1 MMAERSL
8 VRPEFLDLLHGHM
21 ADAEPTVVDD
31 PALAQAAVALVVAP
45 DPLSILFIRR
55 AIRAADP
62 WSGQMALPGGRASA
76 GDADLKETAMRETQ
90 EEVAIALGDGRYLGQ
105 LDDVAPRTPDLP
117 PLMVRP
123 FVFVLPR
130 RVSPRPCC
138 QEVEEALWLPVADF
152 VRPGVYRAVSLTFKG
167 AIRVFPGYRV
177 GSDTVW
183 GMTERI
189 ITPLFRSLNLIP

>member
-1 MMAERSL
+1 MMAQRRL
-8 VRPEFLDLLHGHM
+8 VRAGFLDLLHGHL
-21 ADAEPTVVDD
+21 AHVEPRVVQD
-31 PALAQAAVALVVAP
+31 PALTQAAVALVVAP
-45 DPLSILFIRR
+45 DPVSILFIRR
-55 AIRAADP
+55 AIRAGDP
-62 WSGQMALPGGRASA
+62 WSGQMALPGGRASP
-76 GDADLKETAMRETQ
+76 GDADLKETAMRETR
-90 EEVAIALGDGRYLGQ
+90 EEVAIALGGGRYLGQ

-130 RVSPRPCC
+130 RVSPRSCS
-138 QEVEEALWLPVADF
+138 QEVEQALWLPVADF
-152 VRPGVYRAVSLTFKG
+152 VRPGVYRAVSLTIKG
-167 AIRVFPGYRV
+167 TVRVFPGYRV

>member
-1 MMAERSL
+1 MMAQRRS
-8 VRPEFLDLLHGHM
+8 VRAGFLDLLHGHL
-21 ADAEPTVVDD
+21 AHVEPRVVQD
-31 PALAQAAVALVVAP
+31 PALTQAAVALVVAP
-45 DPLSILFIRR
+45 DPVSILFIRR
-55 AIRAADP
+55 AIRAGDP
-62 WSGQMALPGGRASA
+62 WSGQMALPGGRASP
-76 GDADLKETAMRETQ
+76 GDADLKETAMRETR
-90 EEVAIALGDGRYLGQ
+90 EEVGIALGGGRYLGQ

-130 RVSPRPCC
+130 RVSPRPCS
-138 QEVEEALWLPVADF
+138 QEVEQALWLPVADF
-152 VRPGVYRAVSLTFKG
+152 VRPGVYRAVSLTIKG
-167 AIRVFPGYRV
+167 TVRVFPGYRV

>member
-1 MMAERSL
+1 MMAQRRL
-8 VRPEFLDLLHGHM
+8 VRPEFLDLLQGHM
-21 ADAEPTVVDD
+21 VDAEPTVVDD

-55 AIRAADP
+55 AVRAGDP
-62 WSGQMALPGGRASA
+62 WSGQMALPGGRASP
-76 GDADLKETAMRETQ
+76 GDADLKETAMRETR
-90 EEVAIALGDGRYLGQ
+90 EEVAIALGGGRYLGQ

-130 RVSPRPCC
+130 RVSPRPCS
-138 QEVEEALWLPVADF
+138 QEVEQALWLPVADF
-152 VRPGVYRAVSLTFKG
+152 VRPGVYRAVSLTIKG
-167 AIRVFPGYRV
+167 TVRVFPGYRV

-189 ITPLFRSLNLIP
+189 ITSLFRSLNLIP